1 MTRNYGISRREA
13 PFGGG
18 YGKPPGSHPRD
29 IYAPR
34 DSVLLPP
41 GNLSL
46 PRGQL
51 TQAMF
56 DVGTLFVWLLLGCL
70 AVLIAGSPLI
80 VLGWILFFG

>member
-1 MTRNYGISRREA
+1 MMRNYGISRREA
-13 PFGGG
+13 SFGGG
-18 YGKPPGSHPRD
+18 YGKPPGSHSRD

-41 GNLSL
+41 GNLPL
-46 PRGQL
+46 PRGQF

-56 DVGTLFVWLLLGCL
+56 DVGTLVVWLLLGCL

>member
-1 MTRNYGISRREA
+1 MHWRKSMSGRVSLGGLSTDAPATRS
-13 PFGGG
+13 
-18 YGKPPGSHPRD
+18 

-41 GNLSL
+41 GNLPL
-46 PRGQL
+46 PRGQF